1 MTNMLKPLRRFLC
14 KRTLSPKALG
24 LATLGRQRHA
34 CDLSCALPM
43 EDISPYACDDGG
55 GTNAALF
62 QAYFFSSQRYEL
74 SNDRHILSSES
85 PSQLPP
91 GTSAGQASLQRGF
104 YPTFNYG

>member
-43 EDISPYACDDGG
+43 EEISPYASDDGG

-62 QAYFFSSQRYEL
+62 QAYIFFYITAVRVEQRQTHL
-74 SNDRHILSSES
+74 VIRISVTTPSWHISRTGVSAARL
-85 PSQLPP
+85 LPN
-91 GTSAGQASLQRGF
+91 L
-104 YPTFNYG
+104 